1 MAVGGARVS
10 QFINVFLAVFAAL
23 FPVVNPLGGAPIFY
37 QFTRGASPATR
48 AMIARKIATYG
59 FVLLLCS
66 MVLGSHILTF
76 FGISLPVVRV
86 GGGMVVAF
94 VGWQI
99 LHQGNAPADRQTDNS
114 SQQDVDVSRIEDQ
127 AFYPLT
133 MPLTVGPGSIATA
146 IALGSQVSAGTTFSY
161 TIAALEV
168 AAAVLGLL
176 SISITILLAY
186 RYAGDIE
193 RILGPNGTNILVR
206 LFAFVLLCIGLQI
219 MWTGASELLS
229 SLPIPHQAARPL
241 GG

>member
-1 MAVGGARVS
+1 MG

-37 QFTRGASPATR
+37 QLTRGAPAPTR

-86 GGGMVVAF
+86 GGGLVVAF

-99 LHQGNAPADRQTDNS
+99 LHQGNTTADRATDHS
-114 SQQDVDVSRIEDQ
+114 STEDVDLLRIEDQ
-127 AFYPLT
+127 SFYPLT

-146 IALGSQVSAGTTFSY
+146 IALGSQVSENNFFSY
-161 TIAALEV
+161 EMLVIEVGAAL
-168 AAAVLGLL
+168 LGL
-176 SISITILLAY
+176 IAIAVTILLAY

-219 MWTGASELLS
+219 MWAGASELLS

>member
-1 MAVGGARVS
+1 MS

-37 QFTRGASPATR
+37 QFTRGAPKETR

-99 LHQGNAPADRQTDNS
+99 LHQGNTTADRATDHTS
-114 SQQDVDVSRIEDQ
+114 SEDVDLMRIEEQ
-127 AFYPLT
+127 SFYPLT

-146 IALGSQVSAGTTFSY
+146 IALGSQVSENNFFSY
-161 TIAALEV
+161 EMLVIEVGAALLGLIAIAA
-168 AAAVLGLL
+168 
-176 SISITILLAY
+176 TILLAY

-193 RILGPNGTNILVR
+193 RVLGPNGTNILVR

-229 SLPIPHQAARPL
+229 SLPLPHQAAKPL
-241 GG
+241 GT